1 MSIKINNE
9 EIGECFYR
17 VIFDGLSS
25 EYKSM
30 PLEKKEKILKELVEN
45 KITLKFLAFK
55 MYEACEEANK
65 DIKFSHIVFGLAD
78 LLEEIVKKHLMDK

>member
-17 VIFDGLSS
+17 VIFDGLSF

-30 PLEKKEKILKELVEN
+30 PLEKKR
-45 KITLKFLAFK
+45 
-55 MYEACEEANK
+55 K
-65 DIKFSHIVFGLAD
+65 DIKRVSGKQNASKNFGF
-78 LLEEIVKKHLMDK
+78 

>member
-30 PLEKKEKILKELVEN
+30 PLEKKEKILKA
-45 KITLKFLAFK
+45 K
-55 MYEACEEANK
+55 
-65 DIKFSHIVFGLAD
+65 
-78 LLEEIVKKHLMDK
+78 VKYRVWIYILP

>member
-9 EIGECFYR
+9 EIGEYFYR

-45 KITLKFLAFK
+45 KIPLKILAFK
-55 MYEACEEANK
+55 MYKACEEANK
-65 DIKFSHIVFGLAD
+65 DIKFSHIVWRLAD